1 MKRELYETTLHVKRD
16 PFNDLYECAELILH
30 ENIARE
36 LGWIAGDELY
46 CSVRMGERGNV
57 LVIERA
63 KELDIA

>member
-1 MKRELYETTLHVKRD
+1 MSTEYYEAMVHVKRD

-63 KELDIA
+63 KELDIG